1 LLFLFYFIQKKRYRF
16 CFGLILGL
24 LLFGAV
30 TGSFAQSASVIYG
43 KALNGG
49 DKWLTLFNPF
59 QSYQLSAPVKEFDT
73 TVRGTSPEAN
83 GTIIKVYKG
92 GTVTNNVVTGA
103 TLIGTGTV
111 ANGSWAVP
119 VSAIALN
126 DQIRATAAFTGTAP
140 YTTNAAHNFFVEVTK
155 LHGLAAQHLR
165 QRDRR
170 YRRHRPD
177 HCPCRRRPVGV
188 PPFLF
193 FKRQAG
199 EPETSASALA
209 AASISV

>member
-1 LLFLFYFIQKKRYRF
+1 
-16 CFGLILGL
+16 
-24 LLFGAV
+24 
-30 TGSFAQSASVIYG
+30 
-43 KALNGG
+43 
-49 DKWLTLFNPF
+49 
-59 QSYQLSAPVKEFDT
+59 
-73 TVRGTSPEAN
+73 VRGTSPEAN

-155 LHGLAAQHLR
+155 LNCTALR
-165 QRDRR
+165 PSTSVNVTVGTGATAPTTARAGADRSVCPPSFSLSG
-170 YRRHRPD
+170 RPEN
-177 HCPCRRRPVGV
+177 PKPVLRPWLR
-188 PPFLF
+188 P
-193 FKRQAG
+193 A
-199 EPETSASALA
+199 
-209 AASISV
+209 